1 MLQTLR
7 IREVVPAT
15 ARACIVRIS
24 PGGRSFSYRA
34 GQALMVAAHEHDRR
48 RPYSITTAP
57 EDAQRE
63 DTLELLIGV
72 DATGSPGSHLALEAG
87 ALVDVEGPVGQFTI
101 PDDVDASRFVFIA
114 GGTGIAPIRAML
126 RHALRQ
132 PRRHISVLYSART
145 PEDFAYDEELQRLAC
160 GGRIDLRRTVTR
172 DLTSAAWLGM
182 RGRIGR
188 QDLAPLVE
196 DPSTCCF
203 ICGPLSFVHHVR
215 DLLDQ
220 LEHPERYVRTDAWT
234 RCPAPATSA
243 AGPEV
248 NGCGRD

>member
-15 ARACIVRIS
+15 ARACIVRIA
-24 PGGRSFSYRA
+24 PGGRSFRYRA
-34 GQALMVAAHEHDRR
+34 GQALMVAAHHHDRR
-48 RPYSITTAP
+48 RPYSIAAAP
-57 EDAQRE
+57 EDVERD

-72 DATGSPGSHLALEAG
+72 DATGSPGPHLTLEPG
-87 ALVDVEGPVGQFTI
+87 ALVDVEGPIGQFTI
-101 PDDVDASRFVFIA
+101 PDGVEASRFVFIA

-132 PRRHISVLYSART
+132 PRRPIGVLYSART
-145 PEDFAYDEELQRLAC
+145 PADFAYDDELERLAC
-160 GGRIDLRRTVTR
+160 EGRIDLRRTVTR
-172 DLTSAAWLGM
+172 DLTTAGWLGT

-188 QDLAPLVE
+188 QDLAPLVK
-196 DPSTCCF
+196 DRSTCCF

-220 LEHPERYVRTDAWT
+220 LEHPERHVRTDAWT
-234 RCPAPATSA
+234 RGPAPATSS
-243 AGPEV
+243 AGS
-248 NGCGRD
+248 RSQ